1 MAIAVLRILLIAATI
16 FIAVYAL
23 RFRLIRRPIVN
34 DIFHDGQ
41 VDIDVAGI
49 DHTHKIAEDTVST
62 ADRSADGILATRLKV
77 NNQSNMA
84 TQYSVVASL
93 KSGLPEVYEKVSV
106 SISDGDGN
114 SRWQGPITELDQV
127 NAFESVLPVGHSD
140 DLSINIEQTDLNMRG
155 AVDVEFD
162 IYANPLGA
170 ETDPHQEYPREHQP
184 RRWREYGDVHHDRER
199 EE

>member
-1 MAIAVLRILLIAATI
+1 MAIVVIRILLIAATI

-23 RFRLIRRPIVN
+23 RYRLIKRPVVS
-34 DIFHDGQ
+34 DIFDEGQ

-49 DHTHKIAEDTVST
+49 DYTHKIAEDTIST
-62 ADRSADGILATRLKV
+62 ADRSADGILTARLRV

-93 KSGLPEVYEKVSV
+93 KSGPPEVYERVSV
-106 SISDGDGN
+106 SINDGQGT
-114 SRWQGPITELDQV
+114 RWQGPITHLSETG
-127 NAFESVLPVGHSD
+127 AFQSVLPVGYSD
-140 DLSINIEQTDLNMRG
+140 DLSINIEQTDLNLRG

-170 ETDPHQEYPREHQP
+170 ETDPHKFYPREHMP
-184 RRWREYGDVHHDRER
+184 RRWREYGDIHHDIQRKKT
-199 EE
+199 